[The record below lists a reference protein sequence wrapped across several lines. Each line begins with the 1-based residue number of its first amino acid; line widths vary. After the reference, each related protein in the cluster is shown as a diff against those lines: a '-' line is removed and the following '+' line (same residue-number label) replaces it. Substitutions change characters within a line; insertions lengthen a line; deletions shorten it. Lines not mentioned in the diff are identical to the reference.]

1 MDNFALEKKI
11 RESLSEIIDPET
23 GLDILRMDLIH
34 ELSVEKDGIVSL
46 IFRPSSPVCPMAY
59 ALGSSIKKKID
70 GIEDVQKVIVK
81 VENFNKSEHLE
92 SLLGKTDS
100 KRKD

>member
-1 MDNFALEKKI
+1 
-11 RESLSEIIDPET
+11 
-23 GLDILRMDLIH
+23 
-34 ELSVEKDGIVSL
+34 
-46 IFRPSSPVCPMAY
+46 MAY

-70 GIEDVQKVIVK
+70 EIEDVQKVIVK